1 MSRNVRIVAVC
12 VAIALIALFAVR
24 CERERDAA
32 PPPRATAATP
42 SGAERAAP
50 DTSALEQANLAR
62 ADADARNARL
72 KNAVGTLHRYL
83 TALGTGDP
91 AKSDPFWSGGKPPRT
106 RNEADLPLLE
116 GLRSLRIENGAPRAL
131 DDLPAPESLEIP
143 ITLRAGMKGAPARR
157 YEGYYRLRSTL
168 DKQGW
173 ELTSARIDAV
183 AAPQ

>member
-1 MSRNVRIVAVC
+1 MSRNVRIVALC
-12 VAIALIALFAVR
+12 VAIALIAFLAVR
-24 CERERDAA
+24 CVRDRNAGSTPAVAA
-32 PPPRATAATP
+32 PAA
-42 SGAERAAP
+42 SGADRPAAGV
-50 DTSALEQANLAR
+50 SALEQANLAR
-62 ADADARNARL
+62 ANADARNARL
-72 KNAVGTLHRYL
+72 QDAVGTLHRYL

-91 AKSDPFWSGGKPPRT
+91 AKSDPFWSGGEPPRT
-106 RNEADLPLLE
+106 RNEADLPRID

-143 ITLRAGMKGAPARR
+143 VTLRAGMKDAPARR

-183 AAPQ
+183 PTAQ